1 MKRGSAASTLT
12 ASPVL
17 VGAVTLLVTLV
28 AVFLSY
34 NANSGLPF
42 VPTYDLKADV
52 PDAANLVRGN
62 DVRIGGARVGTVSK
76 ISPVPSDSGKPGA
89 RLSLKLDRDI
99 QPLPVDTTFIVRP
112 RSALGLKY
120 VELAPGRAKA
130 GFAAGA
136 TIPARA
142 ARPEPVEIDD
152 VFNMFD
158 ARTRRGAQR
167 SLNGFGTGLAGR
179 GGDLNEAIQAFKPLL
194 DNLEPVARNLSSPA
208 TRLDRLFPALEATAS
223 EVAPVAETQAA
234 LFGNLNTTFTALAS
248 VARPFLQEF
257 ISEGPPTLD
266 TAIREFPRQ
275 RPFLR
280 NSAAFFRELRPGAA
294 TLPATAPV
302 LAGALEAG
310 TRTLPKTPALNR
322 RLADV
327 FDSLAEFAADPLVPR
342 GIRRLR
348 DTAASLRPT
357 LAFVTPSQT
366 QCNYVSL
373 LVRNLASVNSEGDSN
388 GTFERFIIVASPQ
401 GPNNIGSPSSAPANG
416 PQADNYLHAN
426 PYPNTASPG
435 QLRECE
441 AGQEPWVQGRRVLGN
456 VPGNQGLI
464 SEGKAK
470 AKATTSSAGGSSP

>member
-1 MKRGSAASTLT
+1 MKRGSGASSLT

-52 PDAANLVRGN
+52 PNAANLVRGN

-76 ISPVPSDSGKPGA
+76 ISPVPGADGKPTA
-89 RLSLKLDRDI
+89 RLDLKLDREI
-99 QPLPVDTTFIVRP
+99 QPLPVDTTFMVRP

-120 VELAPGRAKA
+120 VELTPGRAKA
-130 GFAAGA
+130 GFRAGS

-158 ARTRRGAQR
+158 ARARRGAQR

-179 GGDLNEAIQAFKPLL
+179 GQDLNLAIQAFKPLL
-194 DNLEPVARNLSSPA
+194 GNLEPVARNLSDPR

-248 VARPFLQEF
+248 VARPFLQDF
-257 ISEGPPTLD
+257 ISESPPTLD
-266 TAIREFPRQ
+266 TGIREFPRQ

-294 TLPATAPV
+294 TLPSSAPV
-302 LAGALEAG
+302 LADALEAG
-310 TRTLPKTPALNR
+310 MRTLPQTPALNG
-322 RLADV
+322 RLANV
-327 FDSLAEFAADPLVPR
+327 FDSLAEFADDPLVPR
-342 GIRRLR
+342 GIQRLR

-357 LAFVTPSQT
+357 VAFITPAQT

-373 LVRNLASVNSEGDSN
+373 LLRNLASLNSEGDPN

-401 GPNNIGSPSSAPANG
+401 GKNNIGSPSSAPANG
-416 PQADNYLHAN
+416 PEPDNYLHAN
-426 PYPNTASPG
+426 PYPNSAAPG
-435 QLRECE
+435 QVKECE
-441 AGQEPWVQGRRVLGN
+441 AGQEPWAQGRRVLGN
-456 VPGNQGLI
+456 VPGNQGII
-464 SEGKAK
+464 SEGKPKPKQA
-470 AKATTSSAGGSSP
+470 ATP

>member
-1 MKRGSAASTLT
+1 MKRTPGTTLA

-17 VGAVTLLVTLV
+17 VGAVTLLVAIV

-52 PDAANLVRGN
+52 PNAANLVRGN
-62 DVRIGGARVGTVSK
+62 DVRIGGARVGTVSE
-76 ISPVPSDSGKPGA
+76 ITPVPSASGEPRA
-89 RLSLKLDRDI
+89 RLELKLDRDI

-120 VELAPGRAKA
+120 VELSPGRAKA

-136 TIPARA
+136 TIPARSA
-142 ARPEPVEIDD
+142 KPEPVEIDD

-158 ARTRRGAQR
+158 DRTRRGAQR
-167 SLNGFGTGLAGR
+167 SLDGFGTGLAGR

-194 DNLEPVARNLSSPA
+194 TNLEPVARNLADSR

-248 VARPFLQEF
+248 VARPFIQDF

-266 TAIREFPRQ
+266 TGIREFPRQ

-294 TLPATAPV
+294 TLPGTAPV
-302 LAGALEAG
+302 LADALETGA
-310 TRTLPKTPALNR
+310 RTLPQTPPLNR
-322 RLADV
+322 RLANV
-327 FDSLAEFAADPLVPR
+327 FDSLAEFAEDPLVPR
-342 GIRRLR
+342 GVRRLR

-357 LAFVTPSQT
+357 VAFITPAQT
-366 QCNYVSL
+366 TCNYVGAAAAKPGQPEL
-373 LVRNLASVNSEGDSN
+373 RGRL
-388 GTFERFIIVASPQ
+388 Q
-401 GPNNIGSPSSAPANG
+401 GHLRAVHHRGRAAG
-416 PQADNYLHAN
+416 PQQHRQPLERPGERAR
-426 PYPNTASPG
+426 PG
-435 QLRECE
+435 QLPAR
-441 AGQEPWVQGRRVLGN
+441 QP
-456 VPGNQGLI
+456 VPEHGVTG
-464 SEGKAK
+464 AD
-470 AKATTSSAGGSSP
+470 P

>member
-1 MKRGSAASTLT
+1 MKRGPGAASLT
-12 ASPVL
+12 ANPVL
-17 VGAVTLLVTLV
+17 VGAVTLLVALV

-52 PDAANLVRGN
+52 PNAANLVRGN

-76 ISPVPSDSGKPGA
+76 ISPVPSASGKSTA
-89 RLSLKLDRDI
+89 RLYLKLDRDI

-130 GFAAGA
+130 GFRAGS
-136 TIPARA
+136 TISARA
-142 ARPEPVEIDD
+142 ARPEPVELDD

-179 GGDLNEAIQAFKPLL
+179 GNDLNEAIQALKPLL
-194 DNLEPVARNLSSPA
+194 EDLEPVARNLSSSA
-208 TRLDRLFPALEATAS
+208 TRLDRLVPALEATAS

-234 LFGNLNTTFTALAS
+234 LLGNLNTTFTALAS
-248 VARPFLQEF
+248 VARPFLQDF

-266 TAIREFPRQ
+266 TGIREFPRQ

-280 NSAAFFRELRPGAA
+280 NSAAFFRELRPGVA
-294 TLPATAPV
+294 TLPGTAPV
-302 LAGALEAG
+302 VADALEAG
-310 TRTLPKTPALNR
+310 TRTLPKTPAFNR
-322 RLADV
+322 RLANV
-327 FDSLAEFAADPLVPR
+327 FDSLAEFADDPLVPR

-357 LAFVTPSQT
+357 VAFLTPAQT
-366 QCNYVSL
+366 QCNYVTL
-373 LVRNLASVNSEGDSN
+373 LLRNLASLNSEGDPN

-401 GPNNIGSPSSAPANG
+401 GKNNLGSPSSAPANG
-416 PQADNYLHAN
+416 PEPDNYLHAN
-426 PYPNTASPG
+426 PYPNTAAPG
-435 QLRECE
+435 QVKECE
-441 AGQEPWVQGRRVLGN
+441 AGQEPWIQGRRVLGN
-456 VPGNQGLI
+456 VPGNQGII

-470 AKATTSSAGGSSP
+470 AKTTAAGGGTP